1 MHKLL
6 AHKNSPKYFVS
17 RILFYWPHRRKYN
30 TMNEV
35 DNEPYIRKSI
45 TFKKRNRMLKS
56 KGHVLISLSRLGH
69 AGPAT
74 QTPHAS
80 LN

>member
-1 MHKLL
+1 
-6 AHKNSPKYFVS
+6 
-17 RILFYWPHRRKYN
+17 
-30 TMNEV
+30 MNEV